1 MTDVVRDDAPPGPAE
16 PPAGPEDI
24 AAAREAVNDAARL
37 VRGLAFTFLLV
48 GLYIFILGAQTSHEQ
63 LLRAA
68 PVELPL
74 LGVEVDIVRA
84 YVFAPVLFL
93 VLHVNLLVQYALL
106 NDRIR
111 SFNATIQG
119 LPEARRRDECHR
131 LTALPFVALRTPHPP
146 EPPVRWLLQMVVWTN
161 VVVAPVVV
169 LLWCQIRFLPYQ
181 DSLVTPWHQLLLVAD
196 VVVVWLLAPRLA
208 PPPDGFPERRAAR
221 PLAMTLIH
229 GLALVL
235 ALFVAVPRPLGWILV
250 DGNGI
255 PRDLHWPAPVGIEL
269 DAVAA
274 RELKPLG
281 QHLLAEDAP
290 FARDDGENE
299 PWLDRLLRIDRRLV
313 VRDRILMAREPPPE
327 VYARYRAEAQ
337 GDADA
342 GDEAAQRDPDH
353 AEPLDLTGRNLR
365 FADLRGAVLAGVRL
379 DGADLRSAAL
389 EASEL
394 PDATMVAT
402 RLEGASLRGAQ
413 LLGAELRGARLAGAV
428 LVEAQLQT
436 ADLRGAELRGAR
448 LQGAALFAARLQGA
462 DLRGAELV
470 GADLRQARLHGAR
483 LQEARLPGARLM
495 GARLDAAE
503 LTGAHLQGADLGGAQ
518 LRGADLRRAQL
529 QGADLR
535 RAELQ
540 GAELAFAHWWRPHGL
555 APEAVALADTRHGV
569 VAPIEEPARWIEAQ
583 LVEIDDARRR
593 AELRERLSAALLD
606 ADAGGWSPP
615 LGLLDAGGAVVR
627 AAEAS
632 ARQWRP
638 RGELAGDVAC
648 LAEMPAAAVERFAW
662 RVLGRWKQAGEA
674 RAAYAARLLEPEC
687 RPAKDANDAFLVE
700 LRAIADGAG
709 GAAATD

>member
-1 MTDVVRDDAPPGPAE
+1 MTDVVTDDAPPGPTA

-119 LPEARRRDECHR
+119 LPEARQRDECHR

-181 DSLVTPWHQLLLVAD
+181 DPLVTPWHQLLLVAD

-208 PPPDGFPERRAAR
+208 PAPPDGFPKRRAAR

-235 ALFVAVPRPLGWILV
+235 ALFVAVPRPLGWMLV
-250 DGNGI
+250 DENGI

-274 RELKPLG
+274 RKLNSLG
-281 QHLLAEDAP
+281 QYLLAEYAP
-290 FARDDGENE
+290 FARDDGESK

-313 VRDRILMAREPPPE
+313 VRDRILMEREPPPE

-353 AEPLDLTGRNLR
+353 AEPLDLADRHLR
-365 FADLRGAVLAGVRL
+365 FADLRGSVVPRARL
-379 DGADLRSAAL
+379 DRADLRSADL
-389 EASEL
+389 GRTEL
-394 PDATMVAT
+394 PDATMV
-402 RLEGASLRGAQ
+402 
-413 LLGAELRGARLAGAV
+413 
-428 LVEAQLQT
+428 EAQLQS
-436 ADLRGAELRGAR
+436 AR
-448 LQGAALFAARLQGA
+448 LHRAQLEGA
-462 DLRGAELV
+462 DLRSAQLQNAQLARAQLQGAIFISAQMQ
-470 GADLRQARLHGAR
+470 GAVLQDAQLQGAR
-483 LQEARLPGARLM
+483 LVDARLFG
-495 GARLDAAE
+495 E
-503 LTGAHLQGADLGGAQ
+503 
-518 LRGADLRRAQL
+518 DLRRAQL
-529 QGADLR
+529 QGAYLR
-535 RAELQ
+535 GAQLQ
-540 GAELAFAHWWRPHGL
+540 GADLEGAQLQGADLRSAGLQGGDLAGAQLQGAHLHGTKLQGADLRGTTWWRAREL
-555 APEAVALADTRHGV
+555 TARAVALADARERD
-569 VAPIEEPARWIEAQ
+569 VAAIAEPLAWIEDQ
-583 LVEIDDARRR
+583 LASVGD
-593 AELRERLSAALLD
+593 ERLKAEVRAHLNAAFFENAGDVWLPPPGLLD
-606 ADAGGWSPP
+606 AD
-615 LGLLDAGGAVVR
+615 GAVVEEDALARHWHPR
-627 AAEAS
+627 AKLWSDVVCIVPRHRAKIMARLYLGLTETTINRRFEDIGPEAKS
-632 ARQWRP
+632 SF
-638 RGELAGDVAC
+638 
-648 LAEMPAAAVERFAW
+648 AA
-662 RVLGRWKQAGEA
+662 RVLQPDC
-674 RAAYAARLLEPEC
+674 L
-687 RPAKDANDAFLVE
+687 PAKDADDAFLAE
-700 LRAIADGAG
+700 LRAIAAGADGAG
-709 GAAATD
+709 ATD